1 MKLTHSLLAGLKRRF
16 AARPNPADDGSY
28 RIFTTAYDE
37 IVNASDLPR
46 LLPRQSPSEAE
57 SFAEAVRRFDSGFS
71 GERITIEAA
80 AAGLVRD
87 LQDSLSR
94 KERARSVV
102 SFLIDHSGSMKG
114 LRMLS
119 ALLAVEAAAD
129 AMANAGIDNEILG
142 FTTSS
147 WHGGSARLTWRAA
160 GKPRNPGRL
169 CDIRHIVYA
178 AAGRSGA
185 IPWHLR
191 LALRRDLLRENI
203 DGEALQWAGA
213 RLDPARWDRRVI
225 CVVHDGAPVDDST
238 LQANDDYYFLMRHL
252 EATEIGLRAAGIVV
266 GYLFLGEQPF
276 RDPDLQE
283 RASEPE
289 AAGLSLLRLVRRAL
303 IPPAWE

>member
-1 MKLTHSLLAGLKRRF
+1 MGGGDGTHPSVTDECGVFKPATKQTGLAATVTLSYPGAMKLTHSLLAGLKRRF

-46 LLPRQSPSEAE
+46 LLPPQSPSEAE
-57 SFAEAVRRFDSGFS
+57 SFAEAVKRFESEFS
-71 GERITIEAA
+71 GERITIGAA

-87 LQDSLSR
+87 LQDSLSK

-114 LRMLS
+114 LRMVS

-147 WHGGSARLTWRAA
+147 WRGGSARLTWRAA

-191 LALRRDLLRENI
+191 LALRRDLCVRTST
-203 DGEALQWAGA
+203 A
-213 RLDPARWDRRVI
+213 RLCNGPGRGSIPRAGTAGSSAWSTM
-225 CVVHDGAPVDDST
+225 APRST
-238 LQANDDYYFLMRHL
+238 TR
-252 EATEIGLRAAGIVV
+252 
-266 GYLFLGEQPF
+266 PF
-276 RDPDLQE
+276 KPTTTT
-283 RASEPE
+283 
-289 AAGLSLLRLVRRAL
+289 
-303 IPPAWE
+303 IF